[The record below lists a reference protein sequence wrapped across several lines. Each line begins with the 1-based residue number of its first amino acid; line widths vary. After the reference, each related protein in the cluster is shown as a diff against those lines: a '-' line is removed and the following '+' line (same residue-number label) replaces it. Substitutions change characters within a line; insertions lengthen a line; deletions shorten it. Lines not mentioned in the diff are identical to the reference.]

1 MIFNLKNT
9 VSQFKR
15 LIGRKFSDP
24 VVQDEKKRLSCQ
36 LVERPGDCIGVKV
49 RIKVPNEIFF
59 LFRMFT
65 SKIVQLSLHSGCK
78 LIFLLHI
85 KRINFFCIIMKLLP
99 IHLIFIKQYIR
110 FL

>member
-24 VVQDEKKRLSCQ
+24 VVLEEKKRLSCQ

-49 RIKVPNEIFF
+49 
-59 LFRMFT
+59 
-65 SKIVQLSLHSGCK
+65 SG
-78 LIFLLHI
+78 
-85 KRINFFCIIMKLLP
+85 
-99 IHLIFIKQYIR
+99 
-110 FL
+110 

>member
-24 VVQDEKKRLSCQ
+24 VVLEEKKRLSCQ

-49 RIKVPNEIFF
+49 SPLKNLKPFAVILTRNSI
-59 LFRMFT
+59 
-65 SKIVQLSLHSGCK
+65 SKW
-78 LIFLLHI
+78 
-85 KRINFFCIIMKLLP
+85 M
-99 IHLIFIKQYIR
+99 
-110 FL
+110 

>member
-24 VVQDEKKRLSCQ
+24 VVLEEKKRFACQ

-49 RIKVPNEIFF
+49 SV
-59 LFRMFT
+59 
-65 SKIVQLSLHSGCK
+65 SKNLKPFAVI
-78 LIFLLHI
+78 
-85 KRINFFCIIMKLLP
+85 
-99 IHLIFIKQYIR
+99 
-110 FL
+110 